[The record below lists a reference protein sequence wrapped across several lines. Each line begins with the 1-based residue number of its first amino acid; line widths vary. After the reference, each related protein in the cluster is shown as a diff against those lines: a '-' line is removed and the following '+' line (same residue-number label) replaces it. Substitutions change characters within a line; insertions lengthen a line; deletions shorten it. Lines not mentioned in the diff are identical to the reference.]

1 LHLASLHATL
11 DFRHLQQPAIAV
23 QLHGQ
28 LAIAAFLDVLNE
40 AADITRVEIAIR
52 IGSGH
57 LPARLRL
64 AQAWGKGGQA
74 GGAGEKIATMKLHGF
89 LPSSAR
95 PRPAR
100 LSKRVIAH
108 RIHARLRQK
117 MPNCHYLIFGKAVL
131 GIVEGM
137 GVATQLH
144 GQVAGPVMG
153 HLGTEFLKHCLY
165 SLGVNIGAD
174 GVGEDRVQYLAMT
187 MVHDGPA
194 FRMGL

>member
-1 LHLASLHATL
+1 
-11 DFRHLQQPAIAV
+11 
-23 QLHGQ
+23 
-28 LAIAAFLDVLNE
+28 
-40 AADITRVEIAIR
+40 
-52 IGSGH
+52 
-57 LPARLRL
+57 
-64 AQAWGKGGQA
+64 
-74 GGAGEKIATMKLHGF
+74 
-89 LPSSAR
+89 
-95 PRPAR
+95 
-100 LSKRVIAH
+100 
-108 RIHARLRQK
+108 
-117 MPNCHYLIFGKAVL
+117 
-131 GIVEGM
+131 M